1 MIKASNTKAL
11 ITKASI
17 NSSDLNM
24 PDLLA
29 LDTQNRETALNL
41 QSFIVEAPAGAGKT
55 ELLTQRYLKLLA
67 VVDEPEE
74 IVALT
79 FSNKATAEM
88 RNRILLS
95 LEHAKQQTVE
105 TAPHKLV
112 TRDLAIAA
120 LNRSQARNWHLMTQP
135 ARLQIMTIDALCSS
149 LARKMPLLSRFGG
162 QPIVSDTPEA
172 HYDEA
177 ARRTLAEVLQE
188 TLSSDTVTTALRY
201 MDNDAAK
208 LSKLIANMLA
218 KRDQWLP
225 LIGAHTG
232 LSTNDIALQIEYA
245 LQHLIEQD
253 LQRAVECFTQSIQIK
268 LMPLAR
274 FAASLCDDSHIIKHL
289 LDWELPLNPS
299 IEDLPSWQA
308 ITELLLTQKDELRKK
323 LDKKVGFPPGENKH
337 EKIDFKQKK
346 EDFLQLITEYP
357 QLEELSGI
365 RKLPDI
371 AEMANNAHV
380 IRAISNMLRLATA
393 HLWIVFQAA
402 NEVDFVEIANCAR
415 LALGDAD
422 STQGVSDLA
431 LKLDYQIK
439 HLLIDE
445 FQDTSPT
452 QMKLIEQL
460 IQGWQLDDGRTLF
473 CVGDPMQS
481 IYRFR
486 KADVSLFLQA
496 STIGIGQLPLTPL
509 RLSRN
514 NRSHPIVIDWI
525 NHAFKSVFP
534 LQDNTAAGAISY
546 RPFTATKPQVNDES
560 INVHPII
567 YHTNSE
573 DLSANAIEAKL
584 VAKLIQ
590 QEKQKNNG
598 HKIAVLVRSRSHLY
612 ELVSEI
618 KRHYPHLIFQALEIE
633 GLSNRQTIQ
642 DALSL
647 TYALLHRADR
657 VHWLSILRA
666 PWCGLTLS
674 DLHKLCADDQRSTI
688 WQLMRQPNRLATLSE
703 DGQQRLLH
711 VHSVLAEALNN
722 QGRMPLRR
730 WLESTW
736 LKLGGAGCLV
746 EAGDIRDIQAY
757 FDLVEKLSLAN
768 TLDFLQLESA
778 MQKLYAKPDVNADGS
793 LQFLT
798 IHKSKGLEFDV
809 VILPALNRKPR
820 DHDTALICWE
830 ELQIQGETHLIA
842 APFVTKK
849 KGDKTSVYHYLQ
861 ELENTRSI
869 NEAARL
875 LYVAVSRSIKQ
886 LHLIATIK
894 PNQDGTLNPTKKSFL
909 ALLWSTIGGEFLREF
924 ENKKNETQELLI
936 DDNAHLNE
944 KNSSLELADFVPKL
958 MRVKHA
964 QIPALLVADI
974 AAPSSQITSFKLAQ
988 NSALAVK
995 TISEQRSAS
1004 YKNLNMDSGTLA
1016 HLYMEIIAKTGIY
1029 NWSSERLNKL
1039 QPAMMQ
1045 WLIQRGHSSD
1055 LAKTAV
1061 AEITLALQ
1069 TTLQSKDGIWLL
1081 QAREQAFS
1089 ELSLIQMNVLAEEN
1103 TITKSQNYR
1112 IDRTFVADG
1121 VRWIIDYKLTFIYE
1135 GIDLVKVANNHKQQL
1150 ARYAA
1155 LFKDENLVI
1164 QQAVMFL
1171 SLGLLIKI

>member
-1 MIKASNTKAL
+1 MNKPD
-11 ITKASI
+11 I
-17 NSSDLNM
+17 NML
-24 PDLLA
+24 DLLA
-29 LDTQNRETALNL
+29 LDSQNRRTALNL
-41 QSFIVEAPAGAGKT
+41 QSFIIEAPAGAGKT
-55 ELLTQRYLKLLA
+55 ELLTQRYLRLLA

-95 LEHAKQQTVE
+95 LENAKQHTIE

-112 TRDLAIAA
+112 TRKLAIAA
-120 LNRSQARNWHLMTQP
+120 LNRGQERNWNLMTQP
-135 ARLQIMTIDALCSS
+135 SRLEIMTIDALCSS

-162 QPIVSDTPEA
+162 QPMVSDSPEA
-172 HYDEA
+172 HYDVA
-177 ARRTLAEVLQE
+177 ARLTLAEVLQE
-188 TLSSDTVTTALRY
+188 SLSSDTVTTALRY
-201 MDNDAAK
+201 MDNDATK

-225 LIGAHTG
+225 LVGAHTG
-232 LSTNDIALQIEYA
+232 LSNDDIALQIEFA

-253 LQRAVECFTQSIQIK
+253 LQRAVDPFTQSIQIK

-274 FAASLCDDSHIIKHL
+274 FAASHCDDSNIIKQL
-289 LDWELPLNPS
+289 LDWDIPLEPN
-299 IEDLPSWQA
+299 IKDLPSWQA

-323 LDKKVGFPPGENKH
+323 LDKNVGFPPGENKN

-346 EDFLQLITEYP
+346 DDFFHLIAEYP
-357 QLEELSGI
+357 QLEELALI

-371 AEMANNAHV
+371 AEVANNANV

-393 HLWIVFQAA
+393 HLWMVFQAA

-415 LALGDAD
+415 LALGDAN
-422 STQGVSDLA
+422 STQGVTDLA

-460 IQGWQLDDGRTLF
+460 IQGWQSDDGRTLF

-496 STIGIGQLPLTPL
+496 SRNGIGQLPLTSL

-514 NRSHPIVIDWI
+514 NRSHPVVIDWI
-525 NHAFKSVFP
+525 NHAFESVFP
-534 LQDNTAAGAISY
+534 PVDNTAAGAISY
-546 RPFTATKPQVNDES
+546 RPFTATKPEVNDES
-560 INVHPII
+560 VNIHPII
-567 YHTNSE
+567 YNENSE
-573 DLSANAIEAKL
+573 DLSANVIEAKL
-584 VAKLIQ
+584 VAELIQ

-598 HKIAVLVRSRSHLY
+598 HKIAVLVKSRSHLN

-618 KRHYPHLIFQALEIE
+618 RRNHPYLTFQAVEIE
-633 GLSNRQTIQ
+633 QLSNRQTIQ

-666 PWCGLTLS
+666 PWCGLTLA
-674 DLHKLCADDQRSTI
+674 DLHKLCADDQKSTI
-688 WQLMRQPNRLATLSE
+688 WQLMQQQARLETLSA

-736 LKLGGAGCLV
+736 LKLGGAACLI

-757 FDLVEKLSLAN
+757 FDLVKKLSSAG

-778 MQKLYAKPDVNADGS
+778 IQKLYAKPDVSADDS

-820 DHDTALICWE
+820 DNDPALICWE

-842 APFVTKK
+842 APFVTKN
-849 KGDKTSVYHYLQ
+849 KGEAPSVYHYLQ
-861 ELENTRSI
+861 TLENTRSL

-875 LYVAVSRSIKQ
+875 LYVAVTRSVKK
-886 LHLIATIK
+886 LHLIAVIK
-894 PNQDGTLNPTKKSFL
+894 PNQSDAIKPTKRSFL
-909 ALLWSTIGGEFLREF
+909 ELLWPAIGGEFLRAF
-924 ENKKNETQELLI
+924 EHQNNKYQLLVNNENSNIT
-936 DDNAHLNE
+936 E
-944 KNSSLELADFVPKL
+944 KKLVLELADFVPKL
-958 MRVKHA
+958 IRIKHP
-964 QIPALLVADI
+964 QIPALLVAGTKLYTTEI
-974 AAPSSQITSFKLAQ
+974 ASSNTLKNLAFAIKSANEQAVLSF
-988 NSALAVK
+988 
-995 TISEQRSAS
+995 
-1004 YKNLNMDSGTLA
+1004 KNLNMDSGTLA
-1016 HLYMEIIAKTGIY
+1016 HHYMELISKSDLAKWPI
-1029 NWSSERLNKL
+1029 ERLNKL
-1039 QPAMMQ
+1039 EPAMMQ
-1045 WLIQRGHSSD
+1045 WLIQHGHSSE
-1055 LAKTAV
+1055 LAKIAATQ
-1061 AEITLALQ
+1061 INSALKI
-1069 TTLQSKDGIWLL
+1069 TLQSEDGQWILKTP
-1081 QAREQAFS
+1081 EQAFS
-1089 ELSLIQMNVLAEEN
+1089 ELSLMQSHIPDAEN
-1103 TITKSQNYR
+1103 LIPLKIQNYR
-1112 IDRTFVADG
+1112 IDRTFIANG
-1121 VRWIIDYKLTFIYE
+1121 IRWIIDYKLTLTDKNIN
-1135 GIDLVKVANNHKQQL
+1135 LTQTANSHAPQL
-1150 ARYAA
+1150 ARYAN
-1155 LFKDENLVI
+1155 LYKEENLPI
-1164 QQAVMFL
+1164 QQAVLFL
-1171 SLGLLIKI
+1171 SLGVLIKIKT